1 MKKFLK
7 VTAIFLIILM
17 IFVSIS
23 FATSINDI
31 EMKESQKD
39 ILNLMTTTENS
50 LINENT
56 IDSDLYLSEESI
68 SVEENVNGNVYLIG
82 KNVNVASSRINGNVF
97 ILGNSVTINSNI
109 SGSIYVIGNNISIS
123 GSMNDIY
130 ALAEN
135 MDILENS
142 ICRDIRVVGT
152 KINISGIVNR
162 DLYVATGQV
171 EIAETGKVNG
181 ILSSAKEVLGNAD
194 NVNEIKIIEDITS
207 DIDSSE
213 EKMQEV
219 SEAIEKWINIF
230 FFISAEMTGL
240 IILVIIVGFTSKKKI
255 NTSDF
260 KENALKDTMF
270 GLAYFGLAIAIIIV
284 LMLTVIGI
292 PVSILL
298 ALILWFMFWKITI
311 PVASIQITKVLL
323 DKKDKSKVFVCFI
336 AFIIFTL
343 IRCLNFIPNIGS
355 VFETIVSLY
364 GFGYMIRSV
373 IRRNKEEDSNDLDIE
388 ILS

>member
-7 VTAIFLIILM
+7 VTAIFLIIM
-17 IFVSIS
+17 TIFVSIS
-23 FATSINDI
+23 FATSIKDI

-50 LINENT
+50 LINENV
-56 IDSDLYLSEESI
+56 INSDLYLSEENI

-82 KNVNVASSRINGNVF
+82 KNVNVVSSRIEGNIF
-97 ILGNSVTINSNI
+97 ILGDSVTINSNI
-109 SGSIYVIGNNISIS
+109 SGSIYVLGNNVSIS
-123 GSMNDIY
+123 GTMNDIY
-130 ALAEN
+130 AVVDKIN
-135 MDILENS
+135 ILEDS
-142 ICRDIRVVGT
+142 ICRDIKVVGT

-162 DLYVATGQV
+162 DLYGATGQV
-171 EIAETGKVNG
+171 EITETGKVNG
-181 ILSSAKEVLGNAD
+181 TLSSAKEVLGNTD
-194 NVNEIKIIEDITS
+194 NVNEIKIIEDITP
-207 DIDSSE
+207 DINSSE

-240 IILVIIVGFTSKKKI
+240 IILAIIVGFTSKKKI

-260 KENALKDTMF
+260 KENSLKDTMF
-270 GLAYFGLAIAIIIV
+270 GLVYFGLAIAIIIV

-298 ALILWFMFWKITI
+298 ALILWFIFWKITI
-311 PVASIQITKVLL
+311 PVASIQITKALL
-323 DKKDKSKVFVCFI
+323 DKKEKSKVFVCFI

-343 IRCLNFIPNIGS
+343 IRCINFIPSIGS

-364 GFGYMIRSV
+364 GFGYMIRSI
-373 IRRNKEEDSNDLDIE
+373 IRKNKEEDLNEVEVE